1 MKFSDETLMA
11 YADGE
16 LDPAT
21 RGAVE
26 RAIRADPTLAAKVR
40 QHTAMRSNVF
50 AAFAP
55 IASEPVPP
63 RLTSAT
69 RSGKVIQ
76 LNTARAPRAEPS
88 QDKPGW
94 SWPEWGGIAAA
105 LMVGVLAGGA
115 GMIGLQDQPQ
125 LIAGA
130 GGALQARGGLA
141 DALSTQLAG
150 AGGAGAAVKIGVS
163 FEAKDGGYCRS
174 FMMGAAAGLA
184 CRNGADW
191 TVPVM
196 AQAPAGPGGDYRQ
209 ASSAMPPLVLDA
221 IDERMAG
228 QTLDAT
234 AEEAARARGWTR

>member
-40 QHTAMRSNVF
+40 QHSAMRDNVF

-63 RLTSAT
+63 RLASAA

-76 LNTARAPRAEPS
+76 LKTARAPRIEPD
-88 QDKPGW
+88 QDKRRW
-94 SWPEWGGIAAA
+94 LWAEWGGIAAA

-115 GMIGLQDQPQ
+115 AVLGLQEQPP
-125 LIAGA
+125 LVAGA

-150 AGGAGAAVKIGVS
+150 AGAPGAAVKIGVS

-184 CRNGADW
+184 CRNGAEW
-191 TVPVM
+191 AVPVM

-221 IDERMAG
+221 IDQRMSG
-228 QTLDAT
+228 QTLDA
-234 AEEAARARGWTR
+234 AAEAAARDRGWKR

>member
-76 LNTARAPRAEPS
+76 LNTARMPRPEPG
-88 QDKPGW
+88 KEERRW
-94 SWPEWGGIAAA
+94 SWAEWGGIAAA

-115 GMIGLQDQPQ
+115 GVIGMQDQPA
-125 LIAGA
+125 LVAGA
-130 GGALQARGGLA
+130 TGALQAQGELA
-141 DALSTQLAG
+141 EALSTQLAG
-150 AGGAGAAVKIGVS
+150 TAAPGAPVNIGVS

-174 FMMGAAAGLA
+174 FTMGATAGLA
-184 CRNGADW
+184 CRNGAEW
-191 TVPVM
+191 KVPLM
-196 AQAPAGPGGDYRQ
+196 AQAVAGTSGEYRQ
-209 ASSAMPPLVLDA
+209 AGSAMPPLVLDA
-221 IDERMAG
+221 IDLRMTG
-228 QTLDAT
+228 QTLDAR
-234 AEEAARARGWTR
+234 AEEAARERGWKR

>member
-26 RAIRADPTLAAKVR
+26 RAIRTDPTLAAKVR
-40 QHTAMRSNVF
+40 QHAAMRSNVF

-63 RLTSAT
+63 RLTAAT

-76 LNTARAPRAEPS
+76 LNTARVPRAEPS
-88 QDKPGW
+88 QEKRRW
-94 SWPEWGGIAAA
+94 LWAEWGGIAAA

-115 GMIGLQDQPQ
+115 GVIGLQDQPA
-125 LIAGA
+125 LVAGP
-130 GGALQARGGLA
+130 GGALQAQAGLA
-141 DALSTQLAG
+141 DALSNQLAG
-150 AGGAGAAVKIGVS
+150 AGEPGAAVKIGVS
-163 FEAKDGGYCRS
+163 FEAKGGGYCRS

-184 CRNGADW
+184 CRNGAEW

-196 AQAPAGPGGDYRQ
+196 AQAAAGPNGEYRQ

-221 IDERMAG
+221 IDERMSG
-228 QTLDAT
+228 QTLDAR
-234 AEEAARARGWTR
+234 AEEAARARAWTR